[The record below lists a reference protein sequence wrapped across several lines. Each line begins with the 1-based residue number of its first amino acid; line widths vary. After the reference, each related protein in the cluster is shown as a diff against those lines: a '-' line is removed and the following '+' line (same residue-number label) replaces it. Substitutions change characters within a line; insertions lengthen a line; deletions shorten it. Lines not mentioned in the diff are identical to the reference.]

1 MIKRIICT
9 VLACAVPMTMS
20 LPVLSAEQK
29 GMLLHYSFND
39 MDNSGVVKDESGRGN
54 DGKIYGDA
62 VEEYGRIHFDGADDY
77 IKLPDALLQNE
88 DEVTIAINVCPE
100 FDTLHY
106 FTWNFG
112 TSATEGYMF
121 LNTSRPDAKL
131 RFAITP
137 ASADKE
143 QSLVS
148 EEDIKKGTW
157 SNVIVTIK
165 GREGVMYRDGVKAA
179 EATFDIAPRE
189 LGATTQNWI
198 GRSPYGD
205 ALMQG
210 YIDDFRIYNYALSE
224 DEAKALSDEYEA
236 ELNDGITSALY
247 ESGIKNVIKEDIT
260 LPTEAAGAAIK
271 WSSSN
276 EAVISS
282 DGKVTRPKEGEYAA
296 GVTLTAEI
304 TKDTETQIKT
314 FNVSV
319 PPEGGGT
326 YGLNITGERGAD
338 INPDMVGLFFE
349 DINYAADGGLYA
361 EMVENRSFEAM
372 YADNKTFDPQY
383 DGGWAWHEYPYGDSA
398 KELVLKTDEPLNENN
413 THYLEFD
420 ASRGSFANAA
430 YDGLALKKGMVYH
443 GSFYAKTKDYTGNVR
458 ISAVKDGKTAAS
470 AEVEKLTDEWTKYS
484 FDMTA
489 AENVRG
495 AELVVTLD
503 GTGTVD
509 FDMIS
514 LMPDDAVDWVF
525 RRDLAEM
532 LKAINP
538 GFLRFPGGCVIEG
551 YNLDNRYKWKD
562 SIGPVEERKEN
573 WNRWDLH
580 TDGYNHYNQ
589 TLGLGFYEYFKL
601 CEYLE
606 CEAIPVVNV
615 GMACQFQTNETVP
628 IDSAELEQ
636 YIQDA
641 LDLIEFANGDVTTE
655 YGAIRAE
662 MGHSEPFN
670 LTMLG
675 IGNEQWNTEENQFRK
690 RYEAFEKA
698 IHEKYP
704 DIKLIGTSGPD
715 VNSAAWRGAWSWIKA
730 KEAKNDNFVYAV
742 DEHYYMTPEWFLQ
755 NTEFYDNYDRGTYV
769 FAGEYASR
777 TRNLPNDP
785 EANTL
790 YTALTEAAYFTGLE
804 RNS

>member
-1 MIKRIICT
+1 MIKRILCA
-9 VLACAVPMTMS
+9 VLACAVPMTVG
-20 LPVLSAEQK
+20 LPVLAAEQR
-29 GMLLHYSFND
+29 GMLLHYSFNA
-39 MDNSGVVKDESGRGN
+39 MDNSGVVKDESGSGN

-62 VEEYGRIHFDGADDY
+62 VEEYGRIHLDGADDY
-77 IKLPDALLQNE
+77 IKLPDAILQNE

-165 GREGVMYRDGVKAA
+165 GRDGVMYRDGVKAA

-224 DEAKALSDEYEA
+224 EEAKALSDEYEA
-236 ELNDGITSALY
+236 ELNDELASALY

-260 LPTEAAGAAIK
+260 LPIEAAGAAIK

-276 EAVISS
+276 EAVISA

-296 GVTLTAEI
+296 DVTLTAEI
-304 TKDTETQIKT
+304 TKDKETQTKT

-319 PPEGGGT
+319 PPEGIGI

-372 YADNKTFDPQY
+372 YADNKTFEPGY
-383 DGGWAWHEYPYGDSA
+383 DGGWAWSA
-398 KELVLKTDEPLNENN
+398 YSAGGGSSSLELLTEKPLNDSN
-413 THYLEFD
+413 THYLRFTTTAAD
-420 ASRGSFANAA
+420 NGFANAA
-430 YDGLALKKGMVYH
+430 YDGLALKKDMVYH
-443 GSFYAKTKDYTGNVR
+443 GSFYARAEAYSGGVR
-458 ISAVKDGKTAAS
+458 ISAVKDGRVYAQAKIDAIS
-470 AEVEKLTDEWTKYS
+470 GEWTKYS

-489 AENVRG
+489 AENIRG
-495 AELVVTLD
+495 AELVIMLD
-503 GTGTVD
+503 KAGVVD

-514 LMPDDAVDWVF
+514 LMPDDAVDGVF

-538 GFLRFPGGCVIEG
+538 GFLRFPGGC
-551 YNLDNRYKWKD
+551 
-562 SIGPVEERKEN
+562 
-573 WNRWDLH
+573 
-580 TDGYNHYNQ
+580 
-589 TLGLGFYEYFKL
+589 
-601 CEYLE
+601 
-606 CEAIPVVNV
+606 
-615 GMACQFQTNETVP
+615 
-628 IDSAELEQ
+628 
-636 YIQDA
+636 
-641 LDLIEFANGDVTTE
+641 
-655 YGAIRAE
+655 
-662 MGHSEPFN
+662 
-670 LTMLG
+670 
-675 IGNEQWNTEENQFRK
+675 
-690 RYEAFEKA
+690 
-698 IHEKYP
+698 
-704 DIKLIGTSGPD
+704 
-715 VNSAAWRGAWSWIKA
+715 
-730 KEAKNDNFVYAV
+730 
-742 DEHYYMTPEWFLQ
+742 
-755 NTEFYDNYDRGTYV
+755 
-769 FAGEYASR
+769 
-777 TRNLPNDP
+777 
-785 EANTL
+785 
-790 YTALTEAAYFTGLE
+790 
-804 RNS
+804 